1 MTDRISGLQLTGA
14 LAVSALLLGGL
25 IWWAEPAEIW
35 SALSRARPGPLA
47 AAAGCYVLVLAARW
61 VRLVGLVDSET
72 LSSHRLE
79 LLWASA
85 GHSFAN
91 QLMPAR
97 TGEFVFPVLWR
108 RATGEGYAEGA
119 IYLAAIRVVELG
131 LVISMFGLGLMLW
144 WGGGW
149 AVALLGFGLLV
160 ALPLMLRFG
169 LRLLFWAFCDTRL
182 SEIDWLEPLREGI
195 PNARSAMEGLGR
207 GRRLWLVATS
217 ALMWVAMFGVFW
229 CCLVACG
236 LELGIAQ
243 TVVGSTGGIVGNL
256 VPVGTIGSLGAME
269 AGWTAGFRATGAPA
283 GPVVAAS
290 LLVRALV
297 FAGTGL
303 VTGLAV
309 APDALKLNFIFT
321 KQHEGEG

>member
-1 MTDRISGLQLTGA
+1 MSDRISGPQLVGA
-14 LAVSALLLGGL
+14 LAVSALFLGGL

-35 SALSRARPGPLA
+35 SALSTARLGPLA
-47 AAAGCYVLVLAARW
+47 AAAGCYLVVLVARW
-61 VRLVGLVDSET
+61 VRLIGLVDGET

-79 LLWASA
+79 LLWTSA

-97 TGEFVFPVLWR
+97 TGEFVFPALWH
-108 RATGEGYAEGA
+108 RATGEGYAQGA

-131 LVISMFGLGLMLW
+131 LVISMFGVGLMVW
-144 WGGGW
+144 WSGGW
-149 AVALLGFGLLV
+149 AVALIGVGLLA
-160 ALPLMLRFG
+160 ALPLLLRLG
-169 LRLLFWAFCDTRL
+169 LRLLSWAFCDTWL
-182 SEIDWLEPLREGI
+182 SEVGWLEPLRDGV

-207 GRRLWLVATS
+207 GRRLWLVVTS
-217 ALMWVAMFGVFW
+217 AFMWVAMFGVFW
-229 CCLVACG
+229 WCLAACG
-236 LELGIAQ
+236 LELGVAQ

-297 FAGTGL
+297 FLGTGL
-303 VTGLAV
+303 VTALAV
-309 APDALKLNFIFT
+309 IIDGLKLNFIFT
-321 KQHEGEG
+321 KSGRG